1 MLHLDS
7 LPQKIINWNPP
18 EDAHFLDQQSREQEH
33 DILHSNHGTI
43 TSLDPSDFITSIP
56 SSPDSANPVHSS
68 PLSPL
73 PDPPT
78 NSSAA
83 FSQSH
88 QPTLQHLNPHMALAE
103 EKEAPLEIL
112 QREEEEEDDSAVSP
126 IQRLAQSAS
135 SSALSVNTDRPDS
148 SRLSTP
154 LSELSPP
161 PDDEVLDT
169 ISASNTVNGIGHE
182 GGRDVRPDDCRS
194 ALFSEK
200 MVGGRNGFSV
210 GASES
215 SREHNSSV
223 SSALARANGDNFMS
237 ATLHTPSML
246 PNLST
251 SPTHSLSMPPHA
263 FDTFSFGTSP
273 SSSMNP
279 VHPSATTTTSQDPR
293 AVTLLE
299 LNVELLKCV
308 SIYFLIF
315 SEKHVSSVHL

>member
-7 LPQKIINWNPP
+7 LSQKIINWNPP

-56 SSPDSANPVHSS
+56 SSPDSANLIHS

-73 PDPPT
+73 TDPPT

-83 FSQSH
+83 FSQPH

-135 SSALSVNTDRPDS
+135 SPAPPINADRPDS

-169 ISASNTVNGIGHE
+169 ISVSNTVNGVGHE

-210 GASES
+210 DASES

-223 SSALARANGDNFMS
+223 SSALLARANGDNFMS
-237 ATLHTPSML
+237 TTLHTPSML

-251 SPTHSLSMPPHA
+251 SPTHFLSMPPQA
-263 FDTFSFGTSP
+263 FDTSLRTSP

-279 VHPSATTTTSQDPR
+279 VHPSATTTSSQDPR
-293 AVTLLE
+293 AVSILE

-315 SEKHVSSVHL
+315 SEKHVSSVLL